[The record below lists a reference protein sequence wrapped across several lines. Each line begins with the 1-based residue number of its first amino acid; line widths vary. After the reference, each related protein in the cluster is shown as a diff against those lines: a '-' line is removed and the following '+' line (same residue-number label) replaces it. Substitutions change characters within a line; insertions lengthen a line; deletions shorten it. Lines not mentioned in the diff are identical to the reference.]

1 MKFKTGEQVDE
12 FLEVIKK
19 CKGQIFLTSQ
29 YGDRYN
35 LNSKF
40 SAYLAVAAMLGEN
53 GDELELFCEN
63 KEDRMLLLNF
73 LEENKD

>member
-1 MKFKTGEQVDE
+1 MKFTNAAQVDE
-12 FLEVIKK
+12 FLEVIRK
-19 CKGQIFLTSQ
+19 CKGQVFLTSP

-40 SAYLAVAAMLGEN
+40 SAYIAVGAMLGEN

-63 KEDRMLLLNF
+63 KEDRVLLLNY
-73 LEENKD
+73 LEERKD